1 MEWYIGFIVLAVI
14 ASFIWNDFLPAMW
27 GGSWALRIGTG
38 LFIAMVIAGIN
49 DQKELGMKLLY
60 SFFAFSLGTLAWR
73 GFQARQ
79 EDKKRGL

>member
-1 MEWYIGFIVLAVI
+1 MEWYIGLIVLGVI

-49 DQKELGMKLLY
+49 DQKELVMALLW
-60 SFFAFSLGTLAWR
+60 SLFAFFVGTLAWR
-73 GFQARQ
+73 GFQAWQ

>member
-1 MEWYIGFIVLAVI
+1 MEWYIGLIVLGVI

-27 GGSWALRIGTG
+27 GGSWELRIGTG

-49 DQKELGMKLLY
+49 DQDELAMKLLW

-73 GFQARQ
+73 GFQAWQ